1 MNIYPNRVSIFK
13 ALSVMNSLNRK
24 LSKAEDAGNT
34 YLQKELKEK
43 IDIIA
48 KDFDIRN
55 DDEGI
60 SLINFILLVWA
71 PCPLLEDFIYLHY
84 GYKKTGM
91 AFLFLFTFLFML
103 LYIFTRRKYKFHWI
117 AFQDMILLPL
127 LKLFACSIPVLLVVG
142 LASAVADNPI
152 ILLIVG
158 GIALALFVSIF
169 AVKTVVKGTFMITS
183 SAAEII
189 AEECGASKKTAKN
202 IGMAVGAASVMFAA
216 SEVKELVGEAVQD
229 FSPDS
234 DIAANTEDV
243 QGLEQGESSTQ
254 EKTWV
259 DGHWRDVGETRDTWV
274 DGHWRNRG

>member
-1 MNIYPNRVSIFK
+1 
-13 ALSVMNSLNRK
+13 MNSLNMK
-24 LSKAEDAGNT
+24 LSKAKDAGNA
-34 YLQKELKEK
+34 YLQKELEEK

-48 KDFDIRN
+48 KDFGIRN

-60 SLINFILLVWA
+60 SFYDYFCMIWVVGVIATEIIYSLCSDTYHVGAYRNKYRFVPGFIFGVSCTIL
-71 PCPLLEDFIYLHY
+71 FI
-84 GYKKTGM
+84 TS
-91 AFLFLFTFLFML
+91 
-103 LYIFTRRKYKFHWI
+103 YIFTHKKYKFYWI
-117 AFQDMILLPL
+117 AFQDNIINPLMNLLL
-127 LKLFACSIPVLLVVG
+127 YSIPVLLVVG
-142 LASAVADNPI
+142 VLSTVAENPI
-152 ILLIVG
+152 ILLVVG

-216 SEVKELVGEAVQD
+216 SEVKELVGEAIQD

-234 DIAANTEDV
+234 DIAANTEDI
-243 QGLEQGESSTQ
+243 QGLEQGESATQ

>member
-1 MNIYPNRVSIFK
+1 MDIYPNRVSIFK
-13 ALSVMNSLNRK
+13 ALRVMDSLNRK

-55 DDEGI
+55 DNEGI
-60 SLINFILLVWA
+60 SLINFILLIWT
-71 PCPLLEDFIYLHY
+71 PCPLLEDFVYLQY
-84 GYKKTGM
+84 GYKKTGF
-91 AFLFLFTFLFML
+91 AFLILFTFLFML

-117 AFQDMILLPL
+117 AFEDKVFSPL
-127 LKLFACSIPVLLVVG
+127 WKLFVFSLPVLFIVAVS
-142 LASAVADNPI
+142 SAIIDNPVILFI
-152 ILLIVG
+152 IG
-158 GIALALFVSIF
+158 GIALAIF
-169 AVKTVVKGTFMITS
+169 IAVFTVKTVVKGTFMITS

-216 SEVKELVGEAVQD
+216 SEVKELVGEAIQD
-229 FSPDS
+229 FLPDS
-234 DIAANTEDV
+234 DIAVNTEDI